1 MSLFIDVKGIKAYG
15 KHGVYDEE
23 KKEEQLFLIDVK
35 LLLEEQPELTEFIE
49 EDSLQQTINYELIV
63 KQVVDLVK
71 NESFNLIE
79 TLATKLMEE
88 IQQLV
93 FQVKMIN
100 FNVKG
105 ISITVHKPETL
116 LNQTTE
122 DISVTVSEEF

>member
-1 MSLFIDVKGIKAYG
+1 MSLIIDVKGIKAYG

-35 LLLEEQPELTEFIE
+35 LLLEELMGRD
-49 EDSLQQTINYELIV
+49 DSLQQTINYELIV

-71 NESFNLIE
+71 NQSFNLIE

-93 FQVKMIN
+93 IQENKSKIMMI
-100 FNVKG
+100 NVKG
-105 ISITVHKPETL
+105 ISVTVHKPETL

>member
-93 FQVKMIN
+93 FKA
-100 FNVKG
+100 KTTSLKKR
-105 ISITVHKPETL
+105 ISVTVHKPETL

>member
-1 MSLFIDVKGIKAYG
+1 MSLIIDVKGIKAYG

-35 LLLEEQPELTEFIE
+35 LFLEDLIE
-49 EDSLQQTINYELIV
+49 RDDSLHQTINYELIV
-63 KQVVDLVK
+63 KQAVDLVK
-71 NESFNLIE
+71 NQSFNLIE

-93 FQVKMIN
+93 IQENKSKIMMI
-100 FNVKG
+100 NVKG
-105 ISITVHKPETL
+105 ISVTVHKPETV
-116 LNQTTE
+116 LNETTE